1 LATPCN
7 VFDIIFWG
15 SIFVFFLA
23 GAIGT
28 IIYIFI
34 LYKTIKLKGIKYKLK
49 NKDRISSNIIIEI
62 LIAILV
68 LIGLLNTILKLSF
81 FNLISSIKCV
91 IG

>member
-1 LATPCN
+1 M
-7 VFDIIFWG
+7 
-15 SIFVFFLA
+15 
-23 GAIGT
+23 IGT
-28 IIYIFI
+28 IIYIYM

-49 NKDRISSNIIIEI
+49 NRISTNIVIEI

-81 FNLISSIKCV
+81 LNLISSIKCV

>member
-15 SIFVFFLA
+15 SIFVFLLA

-28 IIYIFI
+28 IIYIYM

-49 NKDRISSNIIIEI
+49 NNDRISSNIVIEI
-62 LIAILV
+62 LIYIIALLV
-68 LIGLLNTILKLSF
+68 ALNTILKLSF
-81 FNLISSIKCV
+81 LNLISSIKCV

>member
-1 LATPCN
+1 LVAPCN
-7 VFDIIFWG
+7 AFDIIFWG

-28 IIYIFI
+28 AIYIYI
-34 LYKTIKLKGIKYKLK
+34 LYKTIKLKGIKYKLR
-49 NKDRISSNIIIEI
+49 NKDRISTNIVIEI

-81 FNLISSIKCV
+81 LNLIGSIKCV
-91 IG
+91 FG